1 MTMLMRKANRN
12 QVMLLGMFFL
22 ALGSM
27 SLRFLPRVMRE
38 DSADA
43 VTGLLYG
50 LAIGCLVV
58 SLVMARR
65 RPPDNGPTR

>member
-1 MTMLMRKANRN
+1 MTMLMRKASRN

-22 ALGSM
+22 VLGSL

-38 DSADA
+38 DSADG
-43 VTGLLYG
+43 VSGLLYG

-65 RPPDNGPTR
+65 RSE